1 MSGNL
6 CVGLAKKIAVTI
18 IDKEMGKEV
27 ELYFF
32 KKVDKNLYNVGYVPS
47 EKPGFV
53 TFELKDEMLAKYAMD
68 LMIEQ
73 HERYLKSR
81 YSEEAIEYYKNI
93 KSKDEKEIINIINT
107 ENNDYMYTFR
117 TGLSGFDIS
126 YLFGNRVEAH
136 ITEFLTFHCSQKTF
150 MEENM
155 EFFKYMRNLLIYS
168 TYNPLRTA
176 LAIAL

>member
-1 MSGNL
+1 MSKNL
-6 CVGLAKKIAVTI
+6 CVGLAKKIVVTV
-18 IDKEMGKEV
+18 IDKEMAKEV

-32 KKVDKNLYNVGYVPS
+32 KKVDKNLYNVGYVPA
-47 EKPGFV
+47 ENPGFV
-53 TFELKDEMLAKYAMD
+53 TFKLKDEMLAKYAMD

-126 YLFGNRVEAH
+126 YLFENRVEAH
-136 ITEFLTFHCSQKTF
+136 ISEFLTFHCSQETF
-150 MEENM
+150 MEEYR

-176 LAIAL
+176 LAISL